1 MLSHRKGVILDGIG
15 SELVRA
21 SSGRRKTLTA
31 WLTELLAGVGIYVTA
46 TGSTTARTLAARF
59 ADVGNV
65 KDFGALG
72 DGSTDDTA
80 AIEAALA
87 VYDSIYLPKGVYVL
101 GSRLDV
107 PAGKKIYGAGFDDTI
122 LRASA
127 TGYNGMTVGNNCV
140 LVDFCIDGGSHG
152 GSYSGILYDGV
163 SGCYTTQ
170 VSTINWGADGL
181 AITNAAHHNTFGELH
196 STNNGSRGIIIDPNC
211 YSNQIGSVDTRGSTN
226 SGLLIGHNSYRNQI
240 GLLIC
245 GGHQNSALWIHNAA
259 YENQVDSVI
268 VEAPATGY
276 ENNSAILFGWGALR
290 NTIGQAVV
298 TGWRR
303 GVQFKGDDADPTY
316 TDADTAHNHIGAL
329 YVTTDNGAN
338 AAGVSLDA
346 NNGYF
351 AKHNSIGKLH
361 VKNATYG
368 IIDTSTTNYPNKF
381 DMETATFEN
390 VTTPISITLDVASAT
405 TTDLSTVN
413 TEAYARI
420 TGTTTITGLGTAS
433 MNVIRK
439 VRFAGALTLTHHA
452 TALVLPGSAN
462 ITTAAND
469 TAEFVS
475 LGSGNWLCN
484 WYKKQ
489 DGTPVTNLAA
499 TAAQAKDTTDTTHL
513 LTPANLLDVGA
524 ARTLFKLAAAN
535 MNSTGDQSFVKQG
548 TFTSYLIVAMRC
560 VQATNSS
567 ASAVGGIYTGA
578 SKSGD
583 IFVAASQ
590 AYAGVTATGTGQ
602 GLAFTAVSSGIRT
615 ETPILSLSTPQGSA
629 ATADFY
635 IVGVPLS

>member
-87 VYDSIYLPKGVYVL
+87 GYDSIYLPKGVYVL

-107 PAGKKIYGAGFDDTI
+107 PAGKKISGAGFDDTI

-140 LVDFCIDGGSHG
+140 LTDFTIDGGSHG

-170 VSTINWGADGL
+170 ISSINWGADGI
-181 AITNAAHHNTFGELH
+181 AITNGAHHNTFGELH
-196 STNNGSRGIIIDPNC
+196 STNNGSRGIIIDPNS

-276 ENNSAILFGWGALR
+276 ENNSAILIGWGALR

-390 VTTPISITLDVASAT
+390 VTTPISITLDIASAT

-513 LTPANLLDVGA
+513 LTPANLLDAGVQ
-524 ARTLFKLAAAN
+524 RILFTLTADMDTTADQVFAKL
-535 MNSTGDQSFVKQG
+535 G
-548 TFTSYLIVAMRC
+548 TFSTWIITSIQIYD
-560 VQATNSS
+560 TS
-567 ASAVGGIYTGA
+567 ASVSSAVGGVYTGA
-578 SKSGD
+578 SKSGTTLVD
-583 IFVAASQ
+583 NTTTYLALGAAARGQ
-590 AYAGVTATGTGQ
+590 GVTPAGTGRVT
-602 GLAFTAVSSGIRT
+602 LSA
-615 ETPILSLSTPQGSA
+615 TPILSLTTPHG
-629 ATADFY
+629 TAGTCKWV
-635 IVGVPLS
+635 INGVPLS